1 MYISRHRLD
10 IAYLSKKISGN
21 ATLKVRIMDGKWL
34 VRDQMKGTILA
45 GKEGS
50 ERKNVKKE
58 WNVVIKANY
67 KRNRGRRAINDW
79 KVIALASSGQ

>member
-1 MYISRHRLD
+1 
-10 IAYLSKKISGN
+10 
-21 ATLKVRIMDGKWL
+21 
-34 VRDQMKGTILA
+34 MKATILA

-67 KRNRGRRAINDW
+67 KRKKGRRAINDW